1 MQSGQSA
8 LWPLTGKDSDAGK
21 DQGQEENGATEDK
34 MVGWHHRLNEYEFEE
49 TLGDRADREAW
60 CTTVHRVAKSQT
72 QLSE

>member
-1 MQSGQSA
+1 MKSG
-8 LWPLTGKDSDAGK
+8 LTGKDSDAGK

-49 TLGDRADREAW
+49 TLGDMADREGW